1 MHRVLVAVLAA
12 FDAAVTAAV
21 GLVVVLAPLTLLW
34 VAGMSSPHWV
44 GLWPATAAIWQLGH
58 LVPVVLHLPVEYLAA
73 AGIPEGAASFTLSLA
88 PLALAGLTALFAA
101 RSGARAGRSGRGTVG
116 VIAGTVVFAAVAV
129 IVAATARTPIA
140 VTALWQ
146 AVLLPVAVFAI
157 PAAAAAIAVS
167 WRDAAGRA
175 VRLRALLLDLPG
187 MWPEAPALVL
197 RGAAAALTALCGAGA
212 LAITVALLARGDEVV
227 ALYQAG
233 NLDAAGVIVVS
244 LAQLAFLPTLV
255 VWAVSFL
262 AGPGFAVGL
271 DTAVS
276 PAGTQ
281 LGIVPGIPILGGLPE
296 SVSPLLLGVVLLPIA
311 AGGVAGWVLRDRVRA
326 LTTAPE
332 YGLRVVLAVGVAAVT
347 GGGAALMAWLA
358 SGSIGPGRLA
368 HVGPQPG
375 AVALAVGVEVLIGA
389 AVLLLGPDVA
399 DRPRHGVA
407 ADAPGRAA
415 SSAWDPDRGWTGDA
429 SLPREAPAAPHQ
441 GAAPPDADAT
451 ETQPIDPGFLR
462 ERGD

>member
-1 MHRVLVAVLAA
+1 
-12 FDAAVTAAV
+12 
-21 GLVVVLAPLTLLW
+21 
-34 VAGMSSPHWV
+34 
-44 GLWPATAAIWQLGH
+44 
-58 LVPVVLHLPVEYLAA
+58 
-73 AGIPEGAASFTLSLA
+73 
-88 PLALAGLTALFAA
+88 
-101 RSGARAGRSGRGTVG
+101 
-116 VIAGTVVFAAVAV
+116 
-129 IVAATARTPIA
+129 
-140 VTALWQ
+140 
-146 AVLLPVAVFAI
+146 
-157 PAAAAAIAVS
+157 
-167 WRDAAGRA
+167 
-175 VRLRALLLDLPG
+175 
-187 MWPEAPALVL
+187 
-197 RGAAAALTALCGAGA
+197 
-212 LAITVALLARGDEVV
+212 VALLARGDEVV

-415 SSAWDPDRGWTGDA
+415 SSAWDPDRGWTGDT
-429 SLPREAPAAPHQ
+429 SLPREAPAAPHE